1 MPGWCAAS
9 AAPTAATGWGGRR
22 ALLPGRA
29 GGRHHGG
36 RRHPRRRG
44 AAGLGARRAAGGGRL
59 QGRRRAAAAGL
70 DRGPRQPARRRRARH
85 AGRRRRGSAARARG
99 QAGRGPRGVGHAIAP
114 EPGARPPPGGGEP
127 FRIVTAGVPPIAGAT
142 VRESRECAA
151 TSEPVET
158 VRRLLCHEPRGHA
171 DMYGCFLVA
180 PDDDGADLGVLFWH
194 KDGYSTACGHGT
206 IALGA
211 WAVESGTV
219 SAPRDGEVDVTIDV
233 PSGRVVARVRVDGGM
248 VERVGFRNVPSFVMG
263 RDVDAAGV
271 AVDVSYGGAIYASVP
286 ASRLGLRVAPD
297 DLPALIA
304 AGRAVKRGL
313 EGTEVARHPGD
324 ERLSG
329 IYGTILYEEVGPL
342 HQRNVTIF
350 ADGEVDRSP
359 CGSGTSA
366 RCALLAADGL
376 LGEGDVLRHDSIVGS
391 TFTARV
397 VGSVADGVL
406 TEVEGM
412 AYRTG
417 EHRFVLDPRDP
428 LGTGFVLR

>member
-1 MPGWCAAS
+1 MRE
-9 AAPTAATGWGGRR
+9 RR
-22 ALLPGRA
+22 E
-29 GGRHHGG
+29 
-36 RRHPRRRG
+36 
-44 AAGLGARRAAGGGRL
+44 
-59 QGRRRAAAAGL
+59 RAAA
-70 DRGPRQPARRRRARH
+70 
-85 AGRRRRGSAARARG
+85 
-99 QAGRGPRGVGHAIAP
+99 
-114 EPGARPPPGGGEP
+114 
-127 FRIVTAGVPPIAGAT
+127 
-142 VRESRECAA
+142 
-151 TSEPVET
+151 SEAVET

-211 WAVESGTV
+211 WAVETGTV
-219 SAPRDGEVDVTIDV
+219 PAPRDGEVDVTIDV
-233 PSGRVVARVRVDGGM
+233 PSGRVVARVRM
-248 VERVGFRNVPSFVMG
+248 R
-263 RDVDAAGV
+263 AAGPSSRSPS
-271 AVDVSYGGAIYASVP
+271 ATCPRSSSRATCRP
-286 ASRLGLRVAPD
+286 RASRSTCPTAARSTPRSPPRARACASS
-297 DLPALIA
+297 PAICPRSSPPA
-304 AGRAVKRGL
+304 ARSSRRSRAR
-313 EGTEVARHPGD
+313 EVARHPED

-329 IYGTILYEEVGPL
+329 IYGTILYEDVGPL

-376 LGEGDVLRHDSIVGS
+376 LGDGDVLRHDSIVGS
-391 TFTARV
+391 TFAGRV